1 MLTDINQQI
10 LTSKSSRENKSGK
23 YTTKYNPMKIE
34 LKTMIFLF
42 ALINLTDFFLTLIL
56 VVRIYQ
62 GIYPYDCKL

>member
-42 ALINLTDFFLTLIL
+42 ALINLTDFFLNTNFGGEDLSRYIPL
-56 VVRIYQ
+56 W
-62 GIYPYDCKL
+62 L